1 MKVVILAAGIGS
13 RLGNPLPKPL
23 TLLKNGK
30 SIMELQLDNIASFFN
45 ANSIMTVV
53 GFKKDMVMEAF
64 PDVLY
69 VYNDRFDQ
77 TNTSKSLLLAL
88 RKAGN
93 EGVLW
98 MNGDV
103 VFDSALFS
111 HILPY
116 IQKEQSFMCVN
127 NEECGDEE
135 VKYRTD
141 SKGMISEIS
150 KAVEQGEGEAIG
162 INYISAADLPFLVKR
177 LEEVSDNDYFEGGI
191 ERMIKMDGVGILP
204 VNISAFNCMEV
215 DFKEDLDNANKM
227 F

>member
-1 MKVVILAAGIGS
+1 H
-13 RLGNPLPKPL
+13 
-23 TLLKNGK
+23 
-30 SIMELQLDNIASFFN
+30 
-45 ANSIMTVV
+45 
-53 GFKKDMVMEAF
+53 
-64 PDVLY
+64 
-69 VYNDRFDQ
+69 RFDQ

-88 RKAGN
+88 KKAGN

-150 KAVEQGEGEAIG
+150 KTVQHGLGEAIG
-162 INYISAADLPFLVKR
+162 INYISADDLPFFVKR
-177 LEEVSDNDYFEGGI
+177 LEEVAD
-191 ERMIKMDGVGILP
+191 
-204 VNISAFNCMEV
+204 
-215 DFKEDLDNANKM
+215 
-227 F
+227 

>member
-1 MKVVILAAGIGS
+1 
-13 RLGNPLPKPL
+13 
-23 TLLKNGK
+23 
-30 SIMELQLDNIASFFN
+30 
-45 ANSIMTVV
+45 
-53 GFKKDMVMEAF
+53 
-64 PDVLY
+64 
-69 VYNDRFDQ
+69 
-77 TNTSKSLLLAL
+77 
-88 RKAGN
+88 
-93 EGVLW
+93 